1 MLKPCVSLEIISAEA
16 FGVQFPGA
24 VSTRPSKARS
34 CRLGRGPGA
43 GQGHRMDCQGTCDVP
58 HAPTGAAR
66 RKGAR
71 RLTKRPGLLSDLHVH
86 WERFGE
92 HERKE
97 EHV

>member
-1 MLKPCVSLEIISAEA
+1 
-16 FGVQFPGA
+16 
-24 VSTRPSKARS
+24 
-34 CRLGRGPGA
+34 
-43 GQGHRMDCQGTCDVP
+43 MDCQGTCDVP

-71 RLTKRPGLLSDLHVH
+71 RLTKRPGLLSDLHAH

-97 EHV
+97 EHVEPGTESIRNQVCASGKS